1 MRGSNRDS
9 GRIDMNKKVFLAT
22 ALEKLLYIA
31 AADLMAML
39 VKLILNLIAKP
50 IVDEIMSESSEIAKA
65 NAGKIFSGIYILA
78 FVILLAV
85 LIIKN
90 PSPRT
95 AYLNATYGEDYSF
108 KKDLFVITPLPT
120 LLVSAVFALP
130 MSLVLAIFG
139 DIKIVPLFFVPYYSM
154 WEIVRNPW
162 ISYAIMTV
170 MTAALIILFTEI
182 AHVIWEKNR
191 LRK

>member
-1 MRGSNRDS
+1 M
-9 GRIDMNKKVFLAT
+9 
-22 ALEKLLYIA
+22 
-31 AADLMAML
+31 
-39 VKLILNLIAKP
+39 
-50 IVDEIMSESSEIAKA
+50 
-65 NAGKIFSGIYILA
+65 
-78 FVILLAV
+78 
-85 LIIKN
+85 
-90 PSPRT
+90 
-95 AYLNATYGEDYSF
+95 
-108 KKDLFVITPLPT
+108 
-120 LLVSAVFALP
+120 SAVFALP